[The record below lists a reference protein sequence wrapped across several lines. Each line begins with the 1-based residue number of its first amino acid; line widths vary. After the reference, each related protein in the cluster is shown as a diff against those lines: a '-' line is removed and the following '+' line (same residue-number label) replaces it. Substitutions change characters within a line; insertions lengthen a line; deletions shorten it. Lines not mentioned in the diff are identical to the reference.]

1 MHKSQINSDK
11 IIDSHDPEIF
21 ELETSAEGPKGS
33 LPLTEEMLLNA
44 PSGDI
49 FAMSQNAGMGWN
61 PEELNHKQFLIV
73 STQGGLRAGAPSHG
87 QYSYVAAAAGRGAVL
102 VRSR

>member
-1 MHKSQINSDK
+1 MNKSQINFDE

-21 ELETSAEGPKGS
+21 DLETSSDGPKGS

-61 PEELNHKQFLIV
+61 PAELNQK
-73 STQGGLRAGAPSHG
+73 
-87 QYSYVAAAAGRGAVL
+87 
-102 VRSR
+102 